1 MYVKGGLQLSKVV
14 VLGATGTIG
23 KVIVKDLA
31 ASGVDVIACDL
42 DQARLDELAAWVG
55 KEITTATLNI
65 RDLEAAKDV
74 LRQGKVCVNATNYV
88 FNLDAMKAASSVGV
102 SVLDLGG
109 LFKYTNEQLKLDAQ
123 MKEANILS
131 ITGMGSDPGTSNV
144 FCRYG
149 VNLLDTAEEI
159 HIRYGSTSS
168 GTTFAFAADTIIDEA
183 VKNAMAVKDG
193 VLVEIPPLADEEFT
207 HFHDALGIQKTY
219 SIIHS
224 ELATLPTS
232 FPEVREITYKD
243 TWDPA
248 TIEKIKMLEELGLVD
263 TNELED
269 GTVPRRQIV
278 ALLTKVLAK
287 KEKPVWGTDSL
298 LVEIKGKKN
307 GNQTTVRLE
316 LLTRYQEEWG
326 VSPTQYATAIPASI
340 VAQMLLK
347 GEITEKGVKP
357 PELCVD
363 PETYISYLKNKNV
376 ELYITISETKKQ

>member
-1 MYVKGGLQLSKVV
+1 MSKVV

>member
-1 MYVKGGLQLSKVV
+1 MHVKGGLQLSKVV

-23 KVIVKDLA
+23 KVIVKDLVA
-31 ASGVDVIACDL
+31 TGVDVIACDL

-159 HIRYGSTSS
+159 HIRYGSSSS

-278 ALLTKVLAK
+278 ALLTKVLAR

>member
-1 MYVKGGLQLSKVV
+1 MSKVV

-23 KVIVKDLA
+23 KVIVKDLVE
-31 ASGVDVIACDL
+31 SGVEVIAADL
-42 DQARLDELAAWVG
+42 DQAKLNELALWVG
-55 KEITTATLNI
+55 KEITTTTLNI
-65 RDLEAAKDV
+65 RDIEAAKTV
-74 LRQGKVCVNATNYV
+74 LSQGKVCVNATNYV
-88 FNLDAMKAASSVGV
+88 FNLDAMRAASAVGV
-102 SVLDLGG
+102 SILDLGG
-109 LFKYTNEQLKLDAQ
+109 LFKFTNEQLKLDVQ
-123 MKEANILS
+123 MKEANVLS
-131 ITGMGSDPGTSNV
+131 ITGMGSDPGTSNI

-149 VNLLDTAEEI
+149 VNQLDIAEEI

-183 VKNAMAVKDG
+183 VKNAIAVKNG
-193 VLVEIPPLADEEFT
+193 KLVEIPPLADEEFT
-207 HFHDALGIQKTY
+207 HFHEALGIQKTY

-232 FPEVREITYKD
+232 FPQVKHITYKD

-248 TIEKIKMLEELGLVD
+248 TIEKIKVLDELGLID

-269 GTVPRRQIV
+269 GTIPRRQLV
-278 ALLTKVLAK
+278 SLLTKVLSK

-316 LLTRYQEEWG
+316 LLTEYHAKWG

-347 GEITEKGVKP
+347 DEITEKGVKP
-357 PELCVD
+357 AELCVD
-363 PETYISYLKNKNV
+363 PETFISYLKNKNV
-376 ELYITISETKKQ
+376 ELYITISETVKQ

>member
-1 MYVKGGLQLSKVV
+1 MNKVV

-23 KVIVKDLA
+23 KVIVKDLVE
-31 ASGVDVIACDL
+31 SGVEVVAADL

-55 KEITTATLNI
+55 KGVTTVTLNI
-65 RDLEAAKDV
+65 RDFEASKDV

-88 FNLDAMKAASSVGV
+88 FNLDAMKAASAVGV

-123 MKEANILS
+123 MKEANVLS

-149 VNLLDTAEEI
+149 VNLLDTADEI

-183 VKNAMAVKDG
+183 VKPAIAVKNG
-193 VLVEIPPLADEEFT
+193 ELVEIAPLADEEFT
-207 HFHDALGIQKTY
+207 HFHEDLGIQKTY

-224 ELATLPTS
+224 ELATLPSS
-232 FPEVREITYKD
+232 FPQVKEITYKD

-248 TIEKIKMLEELGLVD
+248 TIEKIKMLEELALVD

-269 GTVPRRQIV
+269 GTVPRRQLV
-278 ALLTKVLAK
+278 SLLTKVLAK
-287 KEKPVWGTDSL
+287 KEKPVWGVDSL
-298 LVEIKGKKN
+298 LVEIKGIKN
-307 GNQTTVRLE
+307 GNSTTVRLE
-316 LLTRYQEEWG
+316 LLTRYHQDWA

-340 VAQMLLK
+340 AAQMLLK
-347 GEITEKGVKP
+347 GEITEKGVQP

>member
-1 MYVKGGLQLSKVV
+1 MSKVV

-23 KVIVKDLA
+23 KVIVKDLVA
-31 ASGVDVIACDL
+31 TGVDVIACDL

-159 HIRYGSTSS
+159 HIRYGSSSS

-278 ALLTKVLAK
+278 ALLTKVLAR

>member
-1 MYVKGGLQLSKVV
+1 LSKVV

-23 KVIVKDLA
+23 KVIVKDLV

-55 KEITTATLNI
+55 KEIATATLNI

-149 VNLLDTAEEI
+149 VNLLDIAEEI

-193 VLVEIPPLADEEFT
+193 VLVEIPPLAEEEFT
-207 HFHDALGIQKTY
+207 HFHEALGIQKTY

-232 FPEVREITYKD
+232 FPEVKEITYKD

-248 TIEKIKMLEELGLVD
+248 TIEKIKMLEELGLTD

-269 GTVPRRQIV
+269 GTVPRRQLV
-278 ALLTKVLAK
+278 SLLTKVLAK
-287 KEKPVWGTDSL
+287 KEKPMWGTDSL

-347 GEITEKGVKP
+347 GEIMEKGVKP